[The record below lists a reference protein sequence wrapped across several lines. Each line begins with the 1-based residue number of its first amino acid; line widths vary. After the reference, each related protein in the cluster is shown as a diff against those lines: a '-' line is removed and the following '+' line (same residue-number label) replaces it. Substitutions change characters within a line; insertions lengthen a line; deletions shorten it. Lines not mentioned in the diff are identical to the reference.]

1 MVTRAF
7 GVGLSLVVV
16 AGCGDSTALLDEGE
30 VETPEVVKQREAWA
44 SQDNPSLFSGTL
56 EYRFDALPR
65 EGEAAQVP
73 WAGSYWP
80 TYEDNINFRW
90 GGEASE
96 SPAKKYELA
105 FYGADAGVSV
115 EDAVSRAHGIDS
127 ARGAKTCNETSE
139 CNGFLGET
147 CAKRRG
153 QPSGRCIAT
162 WWGICHAWA
171 PAAILLP
178 EPKNPVTRNGVTFE
192 VQDLKALGS
201 LVHNSTRN
209 KFISLRCNKH
219 FSQPDGGGIRLD
231 RFGRPVD
238 QDREC
243 RDTNAGTYH
252 VLLANYLG
260 LMKQSFVE
268 DRTNDYEVWNQPLR
282 SFKVTEARDVT
293 AAEANRLVGLT
304 ADDAD
309 AGLSV
314 ERYHFNAAAVRFVFV
329 KAEVKY
335 ITESSAEDG
344 YTASTIAWY
353 TRTDRYEY
361 VLELDAAGKVLG
373 GEWVGSSKRD
383 HPDFLWLPLG
393 AGTTTVA
400 EGRIDVELV
409 KALVLES
416 SGTAGAVVGT
426 PVTVTE
432 SATLARGEWRHFG
445 PFTAGLGAITVDL
458 TGSGDADLY
467 VRLNGQPSLN
477 LYDCRPYK
485 GNSTESCSLS
495 GPGQLYVSVH
505 GYSAA
510 TVQLSIRFVGQ
521 APADG
526 GVRADAGVVDGGLR
540 LDAGVVDAGVRPD
553 AGVLDGGA
561 RPDAGVIDGGVRP
574 DGGLVDGGVRPDGG
588 LLDGGSRPDAGLVDG
603 GVRPDAGGLDAGAD
617 AGSVDAGVGPD
628 AGAGDAGVI
637 VTDGGVAHLSVSGS
651 VALGQFVH
659 FQLPVTAGRAVV
671 IRTTAPRDVDV
682 YVKLGSASTTASY
695 DARAWTSSGN
705 ETLRFVPAAS
715 GTLFIGVHGYA
726 ASTFTLVT
734 ADQ

>member
-1 MVTRAF
+1 MVTRTTWGLV
-7 GVGLSLVVV
+7 GVLL
-16 AGCGDSTALLDEGE
+16 AGCGGSTVVLDEGE
-30 VETPEVVKQREAWA
+30 VETSEVVKQREAWA

-56 EYRFDALPR
+56 EYRFDVLPR
-65 EGEAAQVP
+65 EGEAARVP

-90 GGEASE
+90 GGASSE

-105 FYGADAGVSV
+105 FYGADAGVNV
-115 EDAVSRAHGIDS
+115 EDAVSRAHGIES
-127 ARGAKTCNETSE
+127 ARSAKTCRETSE
-139 CNGFLGET
+139 CNAFLGET
-147 CAKRRG
+147 CAKRQGRDE
-153 QPSGRCIAT
+153 GRCIAT

-178 EPKNPVTRNGVTFE
+178 EPKNPVTRNGVTFQ

-209 KFISLRCNKH
+209 KFVSLRCNKH

-238 QDREC
+238 GDREC

-282 SFKVTEARDVT
+282 SFKVTEARDVS
-293 AAEANRLVGLT
+293 APEANRLVGLT

-309 AGLSV
+309 AGVSV
-314 ERYHFNAAAVRFVFV
+314 ERYHFNPAATRFVLV
-329 KAEVKY
+329 KSEVKY
-335 ITESSAEDG
+335 ISESSAEDG
-344 YTASTIAWY
+344 YTAPTINWY

-383 HPDFLWLPLG
+383 HPDFLWLPLS

-416 SGTAGAVVGT
+416 SGTAGAMVGT
-426 PVTVTE
+426 PVTVNE

-445 PFTAGLGAITVDL
+445 PFPAGAGPITVDL

-485 GNSTESCSLS
+485 GNSTESCALS
-495 GPGQLYVSVH
+495 GPGQLFVSVH

-510 TVQLSIRFVGQ
+510 TVQLAIRYVGQ
-521 APADG
+521 P
-526 GVRADAGVVDGGLR
+526 VVDGGVAQ
-540 LDAGVVDAGVRPD
+540 DASVR
-553 AGVLDGGA
+553 
-561 RPDAGVIDGGVRP
+561 
-574 DGGLVDGGVRPDGG
+574 
-588 LLDGGSRPDAGLVDG
+588 LDGGSRPDAGVDGGTRPDAGVDGGTRPDAGVVDGGAFVDG
-603 GVRPDAGGLDAGAD
+603 GVRPDAG
-617 AGSVDAGVGPD
+617 VDAGVADGGAFVDGGVRPD
-628 AGAGDAGVI
+628 AGVDAGATDGGGLGDAGVG
-637 VTDGGVAHLSVSGS
+637 DGGAFVDGGAGPDAGVAHLSVSGS

-659 FQLPVTAGRAVV
+659 AQLPVTAGRAVV

-682 YVKLGSASTTASY
+682 YVKLGSAPSTTSY

-705 ETLRFVPAAS
+705 ETLRFVPPTT